1 MRLQG
6 KVAIVTGAS
15 RGLGQYVAEAYA
27 SEGAAVVVTARTEQV
42 KDERLPG
49 TIHETADHIR
59 AAGGRAIA
67 VRCNVADVA
76 ECEAMVNRAI
86 DEFGRIDILVNNAG
100 VQPPGRITEIQ
111 PRHWDLEFRVNVNGP
126 FYCIRAVLETMLVQR
141 SGAII
146 NVSSVA
152 ADMVSL
158 GRGGHYGVTKLALEA
173 MTRAFADDLSASG
186 IAVNALKPKGSIW
199 TPGMRFSRIARGD
212 EIPPDLPSPADFV
225 EAAIILA
232 TATPATFTG
241 EAINDE
247 DAIKRFGRGTSL
259 G

>member
-1 MRLQG
+1 MQNL
-6 KVAIVTGAS
+6 
-15 RGLGQYVAEAYA
+15 
-27 SEGAAVVVTARTEQV
+27 
-42 KDERLPG
+42 
-49 TIHETADHIR
+49 
-59 AAGGRAIA
+59 
-67 VRCNVADVA
+67 
-76 ECEAMVNRAI
+76 
-86 DEFGRIDILVNNAG
+86 
-100 VQPPGRITEIQ
+100 
-111 PRHWDLEFRVNVNGP
+111 
-126 FYCIRAVLETMLVQR
+126 
-141 SGAII
+141 
-146 NVSSVA
+146 
-152 ADMVSL
+152 
-158 GRGGHYGVTKLALEA
+158 TKLALEA